1 MANPDPSQPSA
12 ANAEESHTTK
22 GLLRLT
28 MACNERCPF
37 CNVPAEDYSPQTPPM
52 SDVLEELQTFI
63 ERGDQTLTISGGEP
77 TLLRSRLL
85 QLIVAAR
92 EGGIRFVEV
101 QTNAVLIDA
110 AYADA
115 LFEAGMTSAFV
126 SLLSHIPEHHDEL
139 AGLSGAFP
147 RCMAGIDALLDA
159 GIRVALN
166 PVTARL
172 TQDLVGDYVQF
183 VAKRL
188 ARVRSISMSAVQP
201 HGRAAA
207 NLDLMPDYDRLGTS
221 IRGARRIAADFG
233 IELLNP
239 YCGLPLCVGW
249 EDGLEQSVE
258 AIEATLE
265 HRPQGLDNQG
275 NKRHGEV
282 CIDCHFRSRCG
293 GAWHA
298 YWDHRGG
305 RGLHPPAQLRAP
317 WETDLDENTQV
328 ICGFDKPPP
337 STWAAPTDEAAPVRW
352 LWTDALDSSDLP
364 AIREH
369 RFTHLALRIDLT
381 RPIEAKGTLNAARK
395 LTRGNQ
401 FTSPQRQIQLHVEC
415 PAPPTPMSAQTL
427 DDGLHLSSAIG
438 ASSLTITG
446 ADAGRY
452 RERLESQS
460 IIKAGVFF
468 GT

>member
-1 MANPDPSQPSA
+1 
-12 ANAEESHTTK
+12 
-22 GLLRLT
+22 
-28 MACNERCPF
+28 
-37 CNVPAEDYSPQTPPM
+37 
-52 SDVLEELQTFI
+52 
-63 ERGDQTLTISGGEP
+63 
-77 TLLRSRLL
+77 
-85 QLIVAAR
+85 
-92 EGGIRFVEV
+92 
-101 QTNAVLIDA
+101 
-110 AYADA
+110 
-115 LFEAGMTSAFV
+115 
-126 SLLSHIPEHHDEL
+126 
-139 AGLSGAFP
+139 
-147 RCMAGIDALLDA
+147 
-159 GIRVALN
+159 
-166 PVTARL
+166 
-172 TQDLVGDYVQF
+172 
-183 VAKRL
+183 
-188 ARVRSISMSAVQP
+188 
-201 HGRAAA
+201 
-207 NLDLMPDYDRLGTS
+207 
-221 IRGARRIAADFG
+221 
-233 IELLNP
+233 
-239 YCGLPLCVGW
+239 
-249 EDGLEQSVE
+249 
-258 AIEATLE
+258 
-265 HRPQGLDNQG
+265 
-275 NKRHGEV
+275 
-282 CIDCHFRSRCG
+282 
-293 GAWHA
+293 
-298 YWDHRGG
+298 
-305 RGLHPPAQLRAP
+305 
-317 WETDLDENTQV
+317 V